1 MADLQEM
8 PGGVDTAELQNRAYQ
23 GADEGSGA
31 FSRIQDQ
38 GDSIESLEV
47 AYILRPQVAMGY
59 LEGLPYVVSLG
70 ICEAL
75 DRLCADEMRIG
86 WPYAVVHDTK
96 PLVSLETHAGYGKGG
111 IFAVAQLTLP
121 LKALDEGTH
130 ACALLEE
137 CRVQSDLSDR
147 ELAATLRDEIL
158 SALRGWEQGFSQGG
172 AGPLAPVLNDY
183 FDVLDAMGERVEIRY
198 PNGRLKAQGRFAGVD
213 VWGRA
218 SVVADDGSEISF
230 SHEEASM
237 RLPQH

>member
-31 FSRIQDQ
+31 FSRVQDQ
-38 GDSIESLEV
+38 GDGIESLEV

-70 ICEAL
+70 IREVL

-86 WPYAVVHDTK
+86 WPYAVVHDTR

-111 IFAVAQLTLP
+111 IFAVARLTLP
-121 LKALDEGTH
+121 LKALDEGMH

-137 CRVQSDLSDR
+137 CRVTFQTVSLPQRSEMR
-147 ELAATLRDEIL
+147 SSPHCAAGNRD
-158 SALRGWEQGFSQGG
+158 SHRA
-172 AGPLAPVLNDY
+172 
-183 FDVLDAMGERVEIRY
+183 VLDRLLRY
-198 PNGRLKAQGRFAGVD
+198 
-213 VWGRA
+213 
-218 SVVADDGSEISF
+218 
-230 SHEEASM
+230 
-237 RLPQH
+237 